1 MAAERPRRIH
11 LALSVGRPA
20 GQLWR
25 RKNSRIEEA
34 FSLSLLSEVARAA
47 EDAKFDALFRA
58 DNMRLDPSRVRASGP
73 PHYLEPMVVLSALA
87 ARTEHIGLIG
97 TASTTFNA
105 PYTLARQFATL
116 DHLSGGRA
124 GWNMVTSTVGEEN
137 YGDQP
142 LPPKAARYA
151 RAREF
156 VDVTVGLWESW
167 EPDALVLDREAGVFA
182 DEARIRP
189 IRHRG
194 EHFSVDGPLNIHRP
208 PQGRPVLVQA
218 GRSEEGRDFAAGY
231 ADVIFAA
238 ADDVRGA
245 QAFYADMKDRAR
257 RKGRDPESLKVL
269 LGTHVVLGATEAE
282 ALALEREW
290 VAGID
295 VDKAIAYL
303 QTVLSPHLRLAEL
316 PLDQPIPVTLLEEAE
331 ALRDERY
338 QRGAAW
344 LRTHHRQTVRQ
355 LAIKHRQNSL
365 HLGFTGTPEKVADE
379 LATLFRERAAD
390 GFVLS
395 HSHLPEGLELLTQG
409 VVPALRRAGLF
420 REDYEGP
427 ALRHHLGIA

>member
-1 MAAERPRRIH
+1 
-11 LALSVGRPA
+11 
-20 GQLWR
+20 
-25 RKNSRIEEA
+25 
-34 FSLSLLSEVARAA
+34 
-47 EDAKFDALFRA
+47 
-58 DNMRLDPSRVRASGP
+58 
-73 PHYLEPMVVLSALA
+73 
-87 ARTEHIGLIG
+87 
-97 TASTTFNA
+97 
-105 PYTLARQFATL
+105 
-116 DHLSGGRA
+116 
-124 GWNMVTSTVGEEN
+124 
-137 YGDQP
+137 
-142 LPPKAARYA
+142 
-151 RAREF
+151 
-156 VDVTVGLWESW
+156 
-167 EPDALVLDREAGVFA
+167 
-182 DEARIRP
+182 
-189 IRHRG
+189 
-194 EHFSVDGPLNIHRP
+194 
-208 PQGRPVLVQA
+208 
-218 GRSEEGRDFAAGY
+218 
-231 ADVIFAA
+231 
-238 ADDVRGA
+238 
-245 QAFYADMKDRAR
+245 MKI
-257 RKGRDPESLKVL
+257 L

-303 QTVLSPHLRLAEL
+303 QTVVSPHLRLAEL

-420 REDYEGP
+420 REDYEGL